1 MVCTLLETFSGIIF
15 AWNSLQPLMKKALKG
30 RIETKAK
37 RSSRKAWLL
46 ITIFAIHSPFLL
58 PSFLGGKSK
67 EFKKNQTCGQ
77 KSCLSARS
85 RQNKS
90 LISYNQIYSLLS
102 IMPQGQNFFALFG
115 RDSAPDEKKKSWT
128 RLCAKISTFITCL
141 RRCINIITF

>member
-90 LISYNQIYSLLS
+90 LISYNQIYCPPSCLLS
-102 IMPQGQNFFALFG
+102 PRGRIFCALFG
-115 RDSAPDEKKKSWT
+115 RDYAPDEKKNPEHASA
-128 RLCAKISTFITCL
+128 L
-141 RRCINIITF
+141 N